1 MVGINTN
8 INSLNAAST
17 LNSNSVAQSSAM
29 QQLSTGL
36 RINSS
41 KDDAAGLAI
50 ATGMNSNIR
59 GISMAIKN
67 ANDGISLSQTADS
80 ALSSVTNM
88 LQRMRELAVQS
99 SNGTLTSSNRSSM
112 QLEVTQLVSEIN
124 NIGNTS
130 NFNGIKLFDG
140 SASNLSLQTNA
151 YAGNTVNLGVSAMN
165 SNLLGLG
172 SRSGLTATGF
182 DYAGTT
188 YGISA
193 AVSPSMSVKSLSSG
207 DLILNGVTVGSSTA
221 ASDSLS
227 SSFNSASA
235 IAKVAAINAVSAQTG
250 VTATALSTDATGIA
264 MTAFVPT
271 AGTATLSASLNINGV
286 TISGINLVG
295 NTSTDRATTVAAIN
309 SYSSQTGVVATD
321 TGSDYTGVSLSAA
334 DGRNITAQVYNTAAG
349 GTANTVTAAMMGVNA
364 SEVAMTATSPAANL
378 FTGSFVLASTTNS
391 PITIATTVTGNISN
405 SGLTVGTYNA
415 NTTYMSSLQR
425 GTASGAA
432 AGTAANIASATAMSL
447 QSGDLVINGV
457 AIGAALSSYDKASD
471 TTATGSLKSASAI
484 AMAAAI
490 NAQSSA
496 TGVTATANAN
506 TFVGTNFTAFT
517 AAQKA
522 NLYINGVQIAISTTS
537 TTGAKAADVVS
548 AINAYAGSTGVVA
561 SDNGQGLTLTAQDG
575 RNLELGIGT
584 AGGITLSAANLG
596 LSPSVATIGN
606 SGTSGYI
613 PIATAVDSLASAS
626 YASTYYTGVTL
637 SSQTNFTITAG
648 SKGSS
653 STVNALVDLNALG
666 FQAGTYGGSNNGT
679 SISQINIGTV
689 AGSQTAM
696 TAIDAA
702 LSTISNQ
709 RSNLGAIQNRLQA
722 AVDNLTSSTTNLQ
735 TAQGRIQDTDY
746 SATTTAMSKAQI
758 ISQAATAMLA
768 QANQQPQLVL
778 SLLK

>member
-50 ATGMNSNIR
+50 VTGMNSNIR
-59 GISMAIKN
+59 GVIMAVRNIS
-67 ANDGISLSQTADS
+67 DGISLSQTADS

-99 SNGTLTSSNRSSM
+99 SNGTLTSSNRASM

-182 DYAGTT
+182 DYAGTS

-193 AVSPSMSVKSLSSG
+193 AVSPSMPVKSLSSG

-221 ASDSLS
+221 ESDTLS

-295 NTSTDRATTVAAIN
+295 NTATDRTTTVAAIN
-309 SYSSQTGVVATD
+309 SYSAQTGVVATD

-334 DGRNITAQVYNTAAG
+334 DGRNITAQVYNTTAA

-364 SEVAMTATSPAANL
+364 NAVAATATNPAANL

-405 SGLTVGTYNA
+405 SGLSVGTYNA

-425 GTASGAA
+425 GTVNGAA
-432 AGTAANIASATAMSL
+432 AGTAATIASATAMSL

-537 TTGAKAADVVS
+537 TTGAKAADVVN

-584 AGGITLSAANLG
+584 AGGVTLTAANLG

-606 SGTSGYI
+606 SGTSGYTA
-613 PIATAVDSLASAS
+613 IATGVDSLASAS
-626 YASTYYTGVTL
+626 YASTYYAGVTL

-653 STVNALVDLNALG
+653 ATNNALVDLNSLG

-709 RSNLGAIQNRLQA
+709 RSNLGAVQNRLQS
-722 AVDNLTSSTTNLQ
+722 AVDNLTTSTTNLQ

-746 SATTTAMSKAQI
+746 SATTTALSKAQI

>member
-50 ATGMNSNIR
+50 VTGMNSNIR
-59 GISMAIKN
+59 GVIMAVRNIS
-67 ANDGISLSQTADS
+67 DGISLSQTADS

-99 SNGTLTSSNRSSM
+99 SNGTLTSSNRASM

-182 DYAGTT
+182 DYAGTS

-193 AVSPSMSVKSLSSG
+193 AVSPSMPVKSLSSG
-207 DLILNGVTVGSSTA
+207 DLILNGVTVGSSTS
-221 ASDSLS
+221 ASDTLS

-250 VTATALSTDATGIA
+250 VTATALSTDASGIA

-295 NTSTDRATTVAAIN
+295 NTATDRATTVAAIN

-334 DGRNITAQVYNTAAG
+334 DGRNITAQVYNTLAG

-364 SEVAMTATSPAANL
+364 NAVAATATNPAANL

-405 SGLTVGTYNA
+405 SGLSVGTYNA

-425 GTASGAA
+425 GTVNGAA
-432 AGTAANIASATAMSL
+432 AGTAATIASATAMSL

-537 TTGAKAADVVS
+537 TTGAKAADVVN

-584 AGGITLSAANLG
+584 AGGVTLTAANLG

-606 SGTSGYI
+606 SGTSGYTA
-613 PIATAVDSLASAS
+613 IATAVDSLASAS
-626 YASTYYTGVTL
+626 YASTYYAGVTL

-653 STVNALVDLNALG
+653 ATNNALVDLNSLG

-709 RSNLGAIQNRLQA
+709 RSNLGAVQNRLQA
-722 AVDNLTSSTTNLQ
+722 AIDNLTSSNTNLQ

-746 SATTTAMSKAQI
+746 SATTTALSKAQI

>member
-99 SNGTLTSSNRSSM
+99 SNGTLTSSNRASM

-364 SEVAMTATSPAANL
+364 NAVAATATSPAANL

>member
-50 ATGMNSNIR
+50 VTGMNSNIR
-59 GISMAIKN
+59 GVIMAVRNIS
-67 ANDGISLSQTADS
+67 DGISLSQTADS

-99 SNGTLTSSNRSSM
+99 SNGTLTSSNRASM

-124 NIGNTS
+124 SIGNTS

-140 SASNLSLQTNA
+140 SASNLKLQTNA
-151 YAGNTVNLGVSAMN
+151 YAGNTVTLGVSAMN

-182 DYAGTT
+182 GYAGTS

-193 AVSPSMSVKSLSSG
+193 AVSPSMPVKSLSSG
-207 DLILNGVTVGSSTA
+207 DLILNGVTVGSSTS
-221 ASDSLS
+221 ASDTLS

-250 VTATALSTDATGIA
+250 VTATALSTDASGIA

-334 DGRNITAQVYNTAAG
+334 DGRNITAQVYNTFAG

-364 SEVAMTATSPAANL
+364 NAVATTATNPAANL

-405 SGLTVGTYNA
+405 SGLSVGTYNA

-425 GTASGAA
+425 GTVNGAA
-432 AGTAANIASATAMSL
+432 AGTAATIASATAMSL

-537 TTGAKAADVVS
+537 TTGAKAADVVN

-584 AGGITLSAANLG
+584 AGGVTLTAANLG

-606 SGTSGYI
+606 SGTSGYTA
-613 PIATAVDSLASAS
+613 IATAVDSLASAS
-626 YASTYYTGVTL
+626 YASTYYAGVTL

-653 STVNALVDLNALG
+653 ATNNALVDLNSLG

-709 RSNLGAIQNRLQA
+709 RSNLGAIQNRLQS
-722 AVDNLTSSTTNLQ
+722 AVDNLTTSTTNLQ

-746 SATTTAMSKAQI
+746 SATTTALSKAQI

>member
-99 SNGTLTSSNRSSM
+99 SNGTLTSSNRASM

-182 DYAGTT
+182 DYAGTS

-193 AVSPSMSVKSLSSG
+193 AVSPSMPVKSLSSG
-207 DLILNGVTVGSSTA
+207 DLILNGVTVGSSTS
-221 ASDSLS
+221 ASDTLS

-250 VTATALSTDATGIA
+250 VTATALSTDASGIA

-334 DGRNITAQVYNTAAG
+334 DGRNITAQVYNTLAG

-405 SGLTVGTYNA
+405 SGLSVGTYNA

-425 GTASGAA
+425 GTVNGAA
-432 AGTAANIASATAMSL
+432 AGTAATIASATAMSL

-537 TTGAKAADVVS
+537 TTGAKAADVVN

-584 AGGITLSAANLG
+584 AGGVTLTAANLG

-606 SGTSGYI
+606 SGTSGYTA
-613 PIATAVDSLASAS
+613 IATAVDSLASAS
-626 YASTYYTGVTL
+626 YASTYYAGVTL

-653 STVNALVDLNALG
+653 ATNNALVDLNSLG

-709 RSNLGAIQNRLQA
+709 RSNLGAVQNRLQA
-722 AVDNLTSSTTNLQ
+722 AIDNLTSSNTNLQ

-746 SATTTAMSKAQI
+746 SATTTALSKAQI